1 MAIGV
6 NNQDELFKKLVK
18 VIGAQKG
25 VKPVATYT
33 QTRRQPANNNSN
45 NSSQGTTPT
54 TLPNWGTSFDDIIN
68 SGSSGS
74 SGSYQNTDLSTLDFQ
89 SAQRAVGDAAS
100 KAQQSGV
107 SPTDIDDLASGK
119 SLTSR
124 GLGALGAVLN
134 FAPVKTALFPFL
146 ALDPGRRGVISASR
160 EFVDKIDTDPTTKAN
175 WDDWLKQTKD
185 PLYGGGT
192 AFPTPGWLGRFKGLA
207 IDLVAD
213 PVNWATFG
221 SAIPVNA
228 SVRVASSATQAI
240 TKQAG
245 VAAVRAIEK
254 DVARTSLRGALG
266 AKPRVLTKVF
276 GNYKPVRIN
285 TLETRVN
292 LAGVVRGQME
302 SINLL
307 SDAELL
313 AINATKKT
321 GEQLIKRTKEQM
333 DLIEK
338 AIIKSGKARGAIPV
352 DIARDIGIPKSGVYY
367 AGSRIKVPFS
377 GGVAKVLED
386 TLSATRSAIQG
397 SNRVRLA
404 NITSKM
410 ITQPTDAP
418 VNVKELKK
426 SLLTG
431 RDAATK
437 ELLTPEQ
444 ISRARI
450 TLQDATESRVAR
462 NQALEVYN
470 NVVRKQIENNPAL
483 IEHKDYIYKIIDKSD
498 ALRAAAE
505 STATPGQKAAVA
517 AFEKILDDAFD
528 QIVIRMKSIDPDF
541 DANKVKNYFPHQM
554 TQNAL
559 DYVDNVNNNFV
570 AELRAFIKNDVSNP
584 TSAFNSRAL
593 VKGRPFFGHILTEE
607 DLGKGIDRLNEL
619 AILGG
624 FKGGNFFETDA
635 IKVLQR
641 YGQSYAGEFATAH
654 FLERQFQNGMLAHL
668 VSKGEYD
675 TETLEFLVQK
685 VKQETANVTSKAGD
699 VSKTA
704 KIAISYVEDALDNLL
719 EGKTGRGGLRK
730 QVLDT
735 KGKLKTQTAAVKTTE
750 KDLNKIINSIEN
762 MIDNLIDVGLVDAQ
776 QIWENQGLK
785 GLLVATQINEPLQR
799 LVTQIEFIKTE
810 ADRFRDM
817 ITMGTVNLDQLR
829 NRLLPLRKQLKK
841 LEKDSQKLKT
851 RLQTFDAVQNHLGEF
866 INGRFSANAAE
877 NLLDTKEKNIAAAL
891 SREGFGSD
899 AEYKAAQR
907 ILELLENQSLR
918 DKVGLTSGGRLTPS
932 FKSLWTK
939 TDNEEVIS
947 KAEKQQQ
954 KLANKFVSGELV
966 LPMYERMPTNNKPV
980 RFATIKDF
988 FDITKA
994 NAKIAAAKKR
1004 AAAARDSEAIQVV
1017 SREDVRIFQSILDPK
1032 GRVSQN
1038 QLASMTITEVRQIM
1052 NNSAATASSLADI
1065 HRAMIWLTLR
1075 DANINPSLIND
1086 VISANALGDAVTPGF
1101 SGLIDNSGSVMR
1113 VKKLQTLINDINN
1126 DQEIIE
1132 IAGSIS
1138 GAAKK
1143 MATDDRRYLSLPEV
1157 IQWNNQIADLDQQI
1171 IEQSKH
1177 IAKLEDSPGSAL
1189 VRDLEAY
1196 SRGQVDT
1203 PIINQAHIDSI
1214 LRQVDEI
1221 PVIGGGGAD
1230 AALNS
1235 EIFIRAGINR
1245 GGLTYAQVMDG
1256 VDEIIAQIP
1265 GQVINI
1271 RQMNRKLTQF
1281 AAAKTELQNLKNKRN
1296 KLVETM
1302 QTFKAGRD
1310 AKESIQLAKTA
1321 GAGSYLEK
1329 VMDYSNQ
1336 ALEYYLYAETKF
1348 QFNNMMDNLSPFGL
1362 TPDQGIWKRI
1372 SSDVAS
1378 SHLAR
1383 TKVLEHEFEAAS
1395 AILKNIASELQNI
1408 PASEQGT
1415 AFREILQGIFKTEQ
1429 YSIDTRLE
1437 VGELLDRVYPELR
1450 PSVSNRGLSDMSRR
1464 QANDEQLISIR
1475 DNLLDMLRNGFKME
1489 DDTLVSLKTGGQ
1501 ARTRQRAGYFAGAG
1515 DDAVPSVGVPA
1526 AGESM
1531 VTKYGTPAAGKQQL
1545 DINVL
1550 IQKIGGEGIRYGNTF
1565 RFAKGVDTVVE
1576 TNVATGTR
1584 ANANMNMMQSIKII
1598 RDWVS
1603 KNATLSESQG
1613 VRFNQLLDDAEA
1625 QAGARIQQLRNQAQ
1639 FEKQQRISAGLKG
1652 SVRAASKEK
1661 QAAKQLAQ
1669 ETNYNYGLSGKL
1681 NLALESSS
1689 RQPVR
1694 DFFSEM
1700 FGGKVKNYSSNLE
1713 KWTNTR
1719 LEKGVLVDIIEE
1731 ENSYYGTMQAK
1742 LAQRKTALRAL
1753 MDPDYPVD
1761 VLSGMDTVA
1770 PGLTGGD
1777 PLSVLGRQGYAD
1789 ALAERAI
1796 QIRQAIL
1803 ANKEFAATVLR
1814 LEKEAMSLFESGVE
1828 QRQWVLEILSAE
1840 SKKSTASDIF
1850 RYANPDIN
1858 INTTNAPLSKK
1869 VKALIAE
1876 AQVLELRV
1884 RELSNSGS
1892 YVIASHEETLKDF
1905 LIELSR
1911 LQMHNVVDL
1920 QGKNGIFFESSGT
1933 KQKYNRIWN
1942 AEGSRNTK
1950 SISNFIR
1957 QQPPNSPYYR
1967 GTEARFA
1974 VHKMTEVP
1982 YDKSLN
1988 TEGLKDFVRHEYYVN
2003 RDGVLT
2009 NIKSLDAAD
2018 KFDLSELVVMRYD
2031 APPNNRAL
2039 DADALINHYRTKSEV
2054 LSGSKFNPEKSYVI
2068 FHYESS
2074 IMGQA
2079 KTASENMVVVPA
2091 KPATLVPLTQIG
2103 SFENT
2108 PIVSHA
2114 FTETEWNA
2122 LFDSS
2127 NKVVKG
2133 KEAYLKQEIKR
2144 LDNLRASI
2152 AKQESTTTSRNEK
2165 LILRDKFA
2173 KADRAFQRAEKELA
2187 TYQGYQSGMRKLN
2200 DLLRE
2205 FENPL
2210 NAARLGVPEAHAGDA
2225 VYTARTWVNSQ
2236 LDGYGAM
2243 SDAQSQSLGLG
2254 TNPIGASQKVYNKRV
2269 EKLLSDW
2276 QNNPTKSIIDEMN
2289 YLQSQKNEIAFAQW
2303 SDNVSEQYS
2312 TYTQTLDELDM
2323 TRGFWV
2329 NDEVITASRDISK
2342 IIDSKVVSDTLGKKA
2357 SATSEKV
2364 AKNLAPLEESTAQA
2378 KNLLSEENKY
2388 LADQTSFD
2396 KPAPP
2401 AMPGSATVDPLE
2413 LIKQGNKDAEGL
2425 ARTAEQ
2431 TAAQL
2436 RAAPVEDAVSRSA
2449 NADALRGNIVD
2460 ELAVAKQKEN
2470 VIAAQIAE
2478 LDWYTLL
2485 QTQDIS
2491 MLKQIIDNMTPNE
2504 RRLLQAKAKA
2514 MDEVAKMD
2522 AKRLRIIMRPAELAG
2537 MKRGTPVERLVKL
2550 AEAKTMAEAS
2560 FDQSK
2565 HAKSLTEK
2573 SLKKTQKT
2581 IDTITEI
2588 LENAPK
2594 SKSLTVGKVDPV
2606 TGMLNVDTWLPEVK
2620 EWLEST
2626 IPVLEKL
2633 SKDKTI
2639 APKTA
2644 QFMNALIDAESALML
2659 ARITLGDASADLA
2672 YEKGFKAIFDATGVN
2687 RGAQIIVRSMQDG
2700 YEMLDKDRFP
2710 NVTVDSAYAEIMRN
2724 AQAFKDPNVLSGIQ
2738 RLLKQWNARW
2748 KPLAT
2753 GTPGF
2758 HVRNGLQNITAQIFG
2773 GAKIEY
2779 MIEGGD
2785 IVAKW
2790 MQASKNNVTWEDFV
2804 LKLPIEQQYYA
2815 RGANWAS
2822 AASGGGAFN
2831 DVVQGDN
2838 AVQRMWIINK
2848 SRQFGMKSDDFSR
2861 FQFSYDA
2868 MRQGFSPEQAGLR
2881 TKRFFFDYTDVS
2893 TLDEN
2898 MRQIVPFWMWTSRN
2912 TVTQLQ
2918 NMWMNPRAFAKYESF
2933 KRNFSGKDDE
2943 GVPRGWVELGA
2954 MKLPFGKDL
2963 YVLPDIGYNRIGQQ
2977 FEMLKNPSRFLA
2989 DLNPAVRVPAELAFN
3004 KQLYQGRPINDGMAQ
3019 QVSGFG
3025 PASLVQPIARVM
3037 GFGENNAQG
3046 DRFIDPRFTYAA
3058 ANLFPPFGT
3067 ANRVIPSDTGNS
3079 ASNAKNSLLGFLGS
3093 PVKELKPEAQR
3104 SEMLR
3109 RLYEINNR
3117 TKYTKSL
3124 TGE

>member
-6 NNQDELFKKLVK
+6 NSQDELFKKLVK
-18 VIGAQKG
+18 VTGAQKG
-25 VKPVATYT
+25 IKPVATYT
-33 QTRRQPANNNSN
+33 QTQRQPTSS
-45 NSSQGTTPT
+45 NSSRGTTPT
-54 TLPNWGTSFDDIIN
+54 TLPNWGTSFDDII
-68 SGSSGS
+68 SKGSSGS
-74 SGSYQNTDLSTLDFQ
+74 ASPSDLDFQ
-89 SAQRAVGDAAS
+89 SAQLAVGGAAQR
-100 KAQQSGV
+100 AQQSGV
-107 SPTDIDDLASGK
+107 NLEDVNDLASGK
-119 SLTSR
+119 SLASK

-134 FAPVKTALFPFL
+134 FAPVKAALFPFL

-160 EFVDKIDTDPTTKAN
+160 EFVDKIDTDPTTKAS

-192 AFPTPGWLGRFKGLA
+192 AFPTPGWGGRFKGLA

-221 SAIPVNA
+221 SAVPA
-228 SVRVASSATQAI
+228 TATLRVASSATQAI
-240 TKQAG
+240 TKQSGA
-245 VAAVRAIEK
+245 AAVRAIEK

-266 AKPRVLTKVF
+266 AKPRVLTRVF
-276 GNYKPVRIN
+276 GKYKPVRIN

-292 LAGVVRGQME
+292 LAGIVRGQME
-302 SINLL
+302 GINLL
-307 SDAELL
+307 SNAELL
-313 AINATKKT
+313 AINATKKA
-321 GEQLIKRTKEQM
+321 GEQLIKRTKAEM

-338 AIIKSGKARGAIPV
+338 AIIKSGKARDVIPV
-352 DIARDIGIPKSGVYY
+352 DIARDIGIPKSGIYY

-377 GGVAKVLED
+377 GGVAKVLEN

-410 ITQPTDAP
+410 ITQPVDAP

-431 RDAATK
+431 RNATTK

-470 NVVRKQIENNPAL
+470 NVVRSQIENNPAL
-483 IEHKDYIYKIIDKSD
+483 VEHKDFIYKIIDKSD

-517 AFEKILDDAFD
+517 AFEKVLDDAWD
-528 QIVIRMKSIDPDF
+528 QIVARMKSIDPDF
-541 DANKVKNYFPHQM
+541 KANKVKNYFPHQM

-584 TSAFNSRAL
+584 TSAFNTRAL
-593 VKGRPFFGHILTEE
+593 VEGKPFFGHILTKD
-607 DLGKGIDRLNEL
+607 DLAQGIDRLNEL
-619 AILGG
+619 ARLPSNG

-641 YGQSYAGEFATAH
+641 YGQSYAGEFSTAH

-730 QVLDT
+730 QVLDA
-735 KGKLKTQTAAVKTTE
+735 KGKLKTQTATAKGAE
-750 KDLNKIINSIEN
+750 KDLNKIVNSIEN

-799 LVTQIEFIKTE
+799 LVTQIEFIRTE
-810 ADRFRDM
+810 AERFRGM
-817 ITMGTVNLDQLR
+817 ITAGTVNSDQLK

-841 LEKDSQKLKT
+841 LEKDSQQLKT

-918 DKVGLTSGGRLTPS
+918 DKVGLTKGGRLTPG
-932 FKSLWTK
+932 FKSLWAK
-939 TDNEEVIS
+939 TDNEVVIS

-966 LPMYERMPTNNKPV
+966 LPMYERMPTGNKPV
-980 RFATIKDF
+980 RFATTKDF
-988 FDITKA
+988 FDISKA
-994 NAKIAAAKKR
+994 NARIARAKKA
-1004 AAAARDSEAIQVV
+1004 AAAARDSEAIQAV
-1017 SREDVRIFQSILDPK
+1017 SGEDVRLFQSLLDPM

-1038 QLASMTITEVRQIM
+1038 QLASMTITEVRQIL
-1052 NNSAATASSLADI
+1052 NNSAATSSSLADI
-1065 HRAMIWLTLR
+1065 QRAMIWLTLR

-1086 VISANALGDAVTPGF
+1086 VISANALGDAITPGL
-1101 SGLIDNSGSVMR
+1101 SGLIDNSGSVVR
-1113 VKKLQTLINDINN
+1113 VKKLQTLINDINR

-1138 GAAKK
+1138 GVSKK
-1143 MATDDRRYLSLPEV
+1143 ASEDGRRYLSLPEV
-1157 IQWNNQIADLDQQI
+1157 IQWNNQLADLDQQI
-1171 IEQSKH
+1171 VEQSKH
-1177 IAKLEDSPGSAL
+1177 IAKLEDTPGSAL
-1189 VRDLEAY
+1189 ARDLEVY
-1196 SRGQVDT
+1196 SRGQADA
-1203 PIINQAHIDSI
+1203 PIINQAHIDRILMGVDSI
-1214 LRQVDEI
+1214 TTGVEFAFDVRKVLIDQ
-1221 PVIGGGGAD
+1221 
-1230 AALNS
+1230 
-1235 EIFIRAGINR
+1235 GINR
-1245 GGLTYAQVMDG
+1245 GQVTYAQATAL
-1256 VDEIIAQIP
+1256 VDSIISDLP
-1265 GQVINI
+1265 GQVINKK
-1271 RQMNRKLTQF
+1271 QMAKKLVEF
-1281 AAAKTELQNLKNKRN
+1281 ADAKTELQNLKNERN
-1296 KLVETM
+1296 KLAKTM
-1302 QTFKAGRD
+1302 ETFKAGRD
-1310 AKESIQLAKTA
+1310 AAESVEIAKTA

-1395 AILKNIASELQNI
+1395 AILKNIASELQNV

-1415 AFREILQGIFKTEQ
+1415 AMREILQGIFKTEQ
-1429 YSIDTRLE
+1429 YSIDTQLE

-1450 PSVSNRGLSDMSRR
+1450 PSVSNRNVSDLSRR

-1489 DDTLVSLKTGGQ
+1489 DDTLVSLRTGGQ
-1501 ARTRQRAGYFAGAG
+1501 ARVRQRAGYFAAGG

-1526 AGESM
+1526 SGESM
-1531 VTKYGTPAAGKQQL
+1531 ATKYGTPAAGKQQL
-1545 DINVL
+1545 DINAL
-1550 IQKIGGEGIRYGNTF
+1550 IQKIGGEGIRYTRVEG
-1565 RFAKGVDTVVE
+1565 GV
-1576 TNVATGTR
+1576 AASTR
-1584 ANANMNMMQSIKII
+1584 ANANMNMMQSIKIM

-1603 KNATLSESQG
+1603 KNATLTEPQA
-1613 VRFNQLLDDAEA
+1613 VRFSQLLDNAEA
-1625 QAGARIQQLRNQAQ
+1625 QAGARIQQLRDQAA
-1639 FEKQQRISAGLKG
+1639 FEKQQRIAAGLKG
-1652 SVRAASKEK
+1652 SVRAASKQK
-1661 QAAKQLAQ
+1661 QGAKQIAK
-1669 ETNYNYGLSGKL
+1669 ETNYNYGLSGRL
-1681 NLALESSS
+1681 NLALDSSN
-1689 RQPVR
+1689 RQPVQA
-1694 DFFSEM
+1694 FFSEL
-1700 FGGKVKNYSSNLE
+1700 FGGKVRNYSTSLEKWSITNLE
-1713 KWTNTR
+1713 KGI
-1719 LEKGVLVDIIEE
+1719 LFKEIAE
-1731 ENSYYGTMQAK
+1731 ENSYYGTMREK

-1753 MDPDYPVD
+1753 TDPDYPVD

-1803 ANKEFAATVLR
+1803 ANKEFATTVLR
-1814 LEKEAMSLFESGVE
+1814 LEKEAMSLFDSGVE
-1828 QRQWVLEILSAE
+1828 QRQWVLETLSAE
-1840 SKKSTASDIF
+1840 SGKSTASDIF

-1858 INTTNAPLSKK
+1858 INRTNAPLSKK

-1892 YVIASHEETLKDF
+1892 YVIATHEETLKDF

-1933 KQKYNRIWN
+1933 KQQYNRIWN
-1942 AEGSRNTK
+1942 ATGNGDTK
-1950 SISNFIR
+1950 SILNFIR
-1957 QQPPNSPYYR
+1957 QQTPDSPYSR
-1967 GTEARFA
+1967 GTEARFV
-1974 VHKMTEVP
+1974 VHEMTEIP

-1988 TEGLKDFVRHEYYVN
+1988 GEGLMDFIRHEYYVN

-2009 NIKSLDAAD
+2009 NIKNLDAAD
-2018 KFDLSELVVMRYD
+2018 KFDPSELVVMKYD

-2039 DADALINHYRTKSEV
+2039 DADALANHYRAKSEV
-2054 LSGSKFNPEKSYVI
+2054 TSGSKFSPEKSYVM
-2068 FHYESS
+2068 FHPESS

-2114 FTETEWNA
+2114 FTEAEWNA

-2133 KEAYLKQEIKR
+2133 KEAYLKQEMKR
-2144 LDNLRASI
+2144 LDDLRASI
-2152 AKQESTTTSRNEK
+2152 AKKESATTSRNEK
-2165 LILRDKFA
+2165 LILRDKFG
-2173 KADRAFQRAEKELA
+2173 KADKAFQRAEKELA

-2205 FENPL
+2205 FENPS
-2210 NAARLGVPEAHAGDA
+2210 NAAKLGVSEAHAGDA
-2225 VYTARTWVNSQ
+2225 VYTARAWVNRQ
-2236 LDGYGAM
+2236 LEGYGAM
-2243 SDAQSQSLGLG
+2243 SDEQSAKIGLK
-2254 TNPIGASQKVYNKRV
+2254 TNPIGASEKVYNKRI

-2289 YLQSQKNEIAFAQW
+2289 YLQSQKNEIAFSQW

-2312 TYTQTLDELDM
+2312 TYTQTLDALDT

-2329 NDEVITASRDISK
+2329 NDEVITASRDIAK
-2342 IIDSKVVSDTLGKKA
+2342 IIDTSVVSDTLGKKA

-2388 LADQTSFD
+2388 LTDMASPDV
-2396 KPAPP
+2396 
-2401 AMPGSATVDPLE
+2401 MPGSATVDPLE

-2449 NADALRGNIVD
+2449 NAGALRGNIVD
-2460 ELAVAKQKEN
+2460 ELTVAKQKES
-2470 VIAAQIAE
+2470 VIAAQVAE
-2478 LDWYTLL
+2478 LDFERLL
-2485 QTQDIS
+2485 QEQDINL
-2491 MLKQIIDNMTPNE
+2491 LKQVIDNMAPNE

-2522 AKRLRIIMRPAELAG
+2522 AKRLKIIMRPAELAG

-2560 FDQSK
+2560 FDQAK
-2565 HAKSLTEK
+2565 HAKGLTEK
-2573 SLKKTQKT
+2573 SLKKTQKN

-2588 LENAPK
+2588 LDNAPK
-2594 SKSLTVGKVDPV
+2594 SKSLTVGKIDPL
-2606 TGMLNVDTWLPEVK
+2606 TGELPVDTWLPEVK

-2710 NVTVDSAYAEIMRN
+2710 NVTVDSAYAEIMHN

-2773 GAKIEY
+2773 GAKTKY
-2779 MIEGGD
+2779 MLEGGE

-2790 MQASKNNVTWEDFV
+2790 ILASRNNVPWEDFV

-2831 DVVQGDN
+2831 DIVQGDN
-2838 AVQRMWIINK
+2838 AVQRFWLINK
-2848 SRQFGMKSDDFSR
+2848 SREFGMKSDDFSR

-2963 YVLPDIGYNRIGQQ
+2963 YVMPDIGYNRIGQQ
-2977 FEMLKNPSRFLA
+2977 YEMLKNPSRFLA
-2989 DLNPAVRVPAELAFN
+2989 DLNPAARVPVELAFN
-3004 KQLYQGRPINDGMAQ
+3004 KQLYQGRPISDGTAQ

-3025 PASLVQPIARVM
+3025 PASLLQPIARAV

-3046 DRFIDPRFTYAA
+3046 DRFIDPKFSYAA
-3058 ANLFPPFGT
+3058 TGLFPPIGT
-3067 ANRVIPSDTGNS
+3067 ANRLIPSDSGGGTSGS
-3079 ASNAKNSLLGFLGS
+3079 KNAFAGFFGS
-3093 PVKELKPEAQR
+3093 PVKALKPEAQR

>member
-18 VIGAQKG
+18 VTGAQKG
-25 VKPVATYT
+25 IKPVATYT
-33 QTRRQPANNNSN
+33 QTQRQPTSS

-54 TLPNWGTSFDDIIN
+54 TLPNWGTSFDNII
-68 SGSSGS
+68 SKGSSGS
-74 SGSYQNTDLSTLDFQ
+74 ASPSNLDFQ
-89 SAQRAVGDAAS
+89 SSQLDVNNAAFR
-100 KAQQSGV
+100 AQQSGV
-107 SPTDIDDLASGK
+107 NPEDVNDLASGK
-119 SLTSR
+119 SLASK
-124 GLGALGAVLN
+124 GLGVLGAVLN
-134 FAPVKTALFPFL
+134 TRAAKTVFAPFI

-160 EFVDKIDTDPTTKAN
+160 EFVDKVDTDPTTKAN

-192 AFPTPGWLGRFKGLA
+192 AFPTPGWGGRLKGLA

-213 PVNWATFG
+213 PVNWATLG
-221 SAIPVNA
+221 GTIPENAAI
-228 SVRVASSATQAI
+228 RVFSSATKALQ
-240 TKQAG
+240 KEAG
-245 VAAVRAIEK
+245 VAAVRAIEG
-254 DVARTSLRGALG
+254 DVVRTALRGALG
-266 AKPRVLTKVF
+266 GKPRVLTKVF
-276 GNYKPVRIN
+276 GNYRPVKIA

-292 LAGVVRGQME
+292 LAGVIRGQME
-302 SINLL
+302 GVNLM
-307 SDAELL
+307 SDAELA
-313 AINATKKT
+313 AINATKKV
-321 GEQLIKRTKEQM
+321 GEQLVKRTKTEM

-404 NITSKM
+404 NITSSM
-410 ITQPTDAP
+410 ITQPVDAP

-431 RDAATK
+431 RNATTK

-450 TLQDATESRVAR
+450 TLQDVTESRVVR

-470 NVVRKQIENNPAL
+470 NVVRSQIENNPSL
-483 IEHKDYIYKIIDKSD
+483 VEHKDFIYKIIDKSD
-498 ALRAAAE
+498 TLRAAAE

-517 AFEKILDDAFD
+517 AFEKVLDDAFD
-528 QIVIRMKSIDPDF
+528 QIVARMKSIDPDF
-541 DANKVKNYFPHQM
+541 NANKVKNYFPHQM

-584 TSAFNSRAL
+584 TSAFNSRSL
-593 VKGRPFFGHILTEE
+593 VKGRPFFGHILTED
-607 DLGKGIDRLNEL
+607 DLAKGIDRLNEL
-619 AILGG
+619 ATLGG

-641 YGQSYAGEFATAH
+641 YGQSYAGEFSTAH

-730 QVLDT
+730 QVLDA
-735 KGKLKTQTAAVKTTE
+735 KGKLKTQTATAKGAE
-750 KDLNKIINSIEN
+750 KDLNKIVNSIEN
-762 MIDNLIDVGLVDAQ
+762 MIDNLLDVGMVDAQ
-776 QIWENQGLK
+776 QIWESQGLR

-799 LVTQIEFIKTE
+799 LVTQIESIRTE
-810 ADRFRDM
+810 ADRFRGM
-817 ITMGTVNLDQLR
+817 ITAGTVNSDQLK

-841 LEKDSQKLKT
+841 LEKDSQQLKT

-907 ILELLENQSLR
+907 ILELLQDQSLR
-918 DKVGLTSGGRLTPS
+918 DKVGLTSGGRLTPG
-932 FKSLWTK
+932 FKSLWAK
-939 TDNEEVIS
+939 TDNEVVIS

-966 LPMYERMPTNNKPV
+966 LPMYERMPTGNKPV
-980 RFATIKDF
+980 KFATTKDF
-988 FDITKA
+988 IDISKA
-994 NAKIAAAKKR
+994 DAKIASAKKR
-1004 AAAARDSEAIQVV
+1004 AAAARDSEAIQAI
-1017 SREDVRIFQSILDPK
+1017 SREDVRLFQSLLDPK
-1032 GRVSQN
+1032 GRISQN
-1038 QLASMTITEVRQIM
+1038 QLASMTITEVRQIL
-1052 NNSAATASSLADI
+1052 NNSAATSSSLADI
-1065 HRAMIWLTLR
+1065 QRAMVWLTLR

-1086 VISANALGDAVTPGF
+1086 VISANALTSAATPGL
-1101 SGLIDNSGSVMR
+1101 SGLIDNSGSVVR

-1138 GAAKK
+1138 GAVKK
-1143 MATDDRRYLSLPEV
+1143 TATDDRRYLSLPEV

-1171 IEQSKH
+1171 VEQSKH

-1221 PVIGGGGAD
+1221 GVFGAGRTSTGVFD
-1230 AALNS
+1230 STILNS
-1235 EIFIRAGINR
+1235 EVFIGAGINR

-1265 GQVINI
+1265 SQVINKK
-1271 RQMNRKLTQF
+1271 QMGKKLTQF
-1281 AAAKTELQNLKNKRN
+1281 ATAKTELQNLKNQRN
-1296 KLVETM
+1296 KLAKTM
-1302 QTFKAGRD
+1302 QTFRAGRD
-1310 AKESIQLAKTA
+1310 AKESVQLAKTA

-1429 YSIDTRLE
+1429 YSIDTQLE
-1437 VGELLDRVYPELR
+1437 VGELLDKVYPELR
-1450 PSVSNRGLSDMSRR
+1450 PSVSNRSLSDLSRR

-1489 DDTLVSLKTGGQ
+1489 DETLVSLRTGGQ
-1501 ARTRQRAGYFAGAG
+1501 ARIKQRAGYFAAGG
-1515 DDAVPSVGVPA
+1515 DDAVPSV
-1526 AGESM
+1526 AGFTGTE
-1531 VTKYGTPAAGKQQL
+1531 YGAPAAGKQQL
-1545 DINVL
+1545 GIDAL

-1565 RFAKGVDTVVE
+1565 RFVKGIDTVVE
-1576 TNVATGTR
+1576 TNVAAGTR
-1584 ANANMNMMQSIKII
+1584 ANANMNMMQSIKIM

-1603 KNATLSESQG
+1603 KNATLSEPQAI
-1613 VRFNQLLDDAEA
+1613 RFGQLLDDAEA
-1625 QAGARIQQLRNQAQ
+1625 QAGARIQQLRNQAA

-1661 QAAKQLAQ
+1661 RGAKQIAK
-1669 ETNYNYGLSGKL
+1669 ESSYNYGLSGKL
-1681 NLALESSS
+1681 NLALDSSS

-1803 ANKEFAATVLR
+1803 ANKEFATTVLR
-1814 LEKEAMSLFESGVE
+1814 LEKEAMSLFDSGVE
-1828 QRQWVLEILSAE
+1828 QRQWVLETLSAE
-1840 SKKSTASDIF
+1840 SGKSTASDIF

-1858 INTTNAPLSKK
+1858 INTTNVVLPKK

-1892 YVIASHEETLKDF
+1892 YVIATHEETLKDF

-1920 QGKNGIFFESSGT
+1920 QGKSGIFFESSGT
-1933 KQKYNRIWN
+1933 KQQYNRIWN
-1942 AEGSRNTK
+1942 AGSSRDTK
-1950 SISNFIR
+1950 SILDFVR
-1957 QQPPNSPYYR
+1957 QQPSNSPYAR

-1974 VHKMTEVP
+1974 VHQMMEVP

-1988 TEGLKDFVRHEYYVN
+1988 AEGLKDFIKHEYYVN

-2018 KFDLSELVVMRYD
+2018 KFDPSELVVMKYD
-2031 APPNNRAL
+2031 APANNKAL
-2039 DADALINHYRTKSEV
+2039 DVDALANHYRTNSEV
-2054 LSGSKFNPEKSYVI
+2054 STGSKFNPEKSYVV
-2068 FHYESS
+2068 FHPESS

-2079 KTASENMVVVPA
+2079 KTASENMVVVPQ
-2091 KPATLVPLTQIG
+2091 KPGTLVPLTQIG

-2114 FTETEWNA
+2114 FTEAEWNA

-2144 LDNLRASI
+2144 LDDLRASI
-2152 AKQESTTTSRNEK
+2152 AKKESATTSKNEK
-2165 LILRDKFA
+2165 LILRDKFG
-2173 KADRAFQRAEKELA
+2173 KADKAFQRAEKELA

-2205 FENPL
+2205 FENPS
-2210 NAARLGVPEAHAGDA
+2210 NASKLGVPEAHAGDA
-2225 VYTARTWVNSQ
+2225 VYTARAWVNSQ

-2243 SDAQSQSLGLG
+2243 SDAQSKSLGLG
-2254 TNPIGASQKVYNKRV
+2254 TNPISASEKVYNKRV

-2276 QNNPTKSIIDEMN
+2276 QNNPTKSIIDEMS

-2312 TYTQTLDELDM
+2312 AYTQTLDELDVS
-2323 TRGFWV
+2323 RGFWA
-2329 NDEVITASRDISK
+2329 NDEVITASRDIAK
-2342 IIDSKVVSDTLGKKA
+2342 IIDTSVVGDTLGKKA

-2388 LADQTSFD
+2388 LTDMASPDV
-2396 KPAPP
+2396 
-2401 AMPGSATVDPLE
+2401 MPGSATVDPLE
-2413 LIKQGNKDAEGL
+2413 LIKQGNKNAESL

-2436 RAAPVEDAVSRSA
+2436 RATPVEDAVSKSA

-2460 ELAVAKQKEN
+2460 ELTVVKQKES
-2470 VIAAQIAE
+2470 VIAAQVAE
-2478 LDWYTLL
+2478 LDFERLL
-2485 QTQDIS
+2485 QEQDIS
-2491 MLKQIIDNMTPNE
+2491 VLKQVIDNMAPNE
-2504 RRLLQAKAKA
+2504 KRLLQAKAKA

-2522 AKRLRIIMRPAELAG
+2522 AKRLKIIMRPTELAG

-2565 HAKSLTEK
+2565 HAKGLTEK

-2588 LENAPK
+2588 LDNAPK
-2594 SKSLTVGKVDPV
+2594 SKSLTVGKIDPV
-2606 TGMLNVDTWLPEVK
+2606 TGMLPADSWLPEVK

-2672 YEKGFKAIFDATGVN
+2672 YEKGFKAVFDATGVN

-2710 NVTVDSAYAEIMRN
+2710 NVTVDSAYAEIMHN
-2724 AQAFKDPNVLSGIQ
+2724 AQAFKDPNVAAGIQ

-2773 GAKIEY
+2773 GAKTEY
-2779 MIEGGD
+2779 MLEGGD
-2785 IVAKW
+2785 IVWKW
-2790 MQASKNNVTWEDFV
+2790 MKASKNNVLWEDFV
-2804 LKLPIEQQYYA
+2804 TKLPIEQQYYA
-2815 RGANWAS
+2815 RGAKWAS

-2831 DVVQGDN
+2831 DIVQGDN
-2838 AVQRMWIINK
+2838 AVQRMWVILRLMK
-2848 SRQFGMKSDDFSR
+2848 TCVRLFRFGC
-2861 FQFSYDA
+2861 
-2868 MRQGFSPEQAGLR
+2868 GLHEIR
-2881 TKRFFFDYTDVS
+2881 
-2893 TLDEN
+2893 L
-2898 MRQIVPFWMWTSRN
+2898 
-2912 TVTQLQ
+2912 
-2918 NMWMNPRAFAKYESF
+2918 
-2933 KRNFSGKDDE
+2933 
-2943 GVPRGWVELGA
+2943 
-2954 MKLPFGKDL
+2954 
-2963 YVLPDIGYNRIGQQ
+2963 
-2977 FEMLKNPSRFLA
+2977 
-2989 DLNPAVRVPAELAFN
+2989 
-3004 KQLYQGRPINDGMAQ
+3004 
-3019 QVSGFG
+3019 
-3025 PASLVQPIARVM
+3025 
-3037 GFGENNAQG
+3037 
-3046 DRFIDPRFTYAA
+3046 
-3058 ANLFPPFGT
+3058 
-3067 ANRVIPSDTGNS
+3067 
-3079 ASNAKNSLLGFLGS
+3079 
-3093 PVKELKPEAQR
+3093 R
-3104 SEMLR
+3104 SCK
-3109 RLYEINNR
+3109 
-3117 TKYTKSL
+3117 TC
-3124 TGE
+3124 G

>member
-6 NNQDELFKKLVK
+6 TNQDELFKKLVK
-18 VIGAQKG
+18 VTGAQKG
-25 VKPVATYT
+25 IKPIATYT
-33 QTRRQPANNNSN
+33 QTQRQPTSN

-68 SGSSGS
+68 KGSSS
-74 SGSYQNTDLSTLDFQ
+74 SASPSNLDFQ
-89 SAQRAVGDAAS
+89 SSQLDVNSAAFR
-100 KAQQSGV
+100 AQQSGV
-107 SPTDIDDLASGK
+107 NPEDVNDLASGK
-119 SLTSR
+119 SLASK

-134 FAPVKTALFPFL
+134 FRPVKTLLFPFV

-160 EFVDKIDTDPTTKAN
+160 EFVDKVDTDPTTKAN
-175 WDDWLKQTKD
+175 WDEWLKQTRD

-192 AFPTPGWLGRFKGLA
+192 AFPTPGWGGRIKGLA
-207 IDLVAD
+207 IDLAAD
-213 PVNWATFG
+213 PVNWATLG
-221 SAIPVNA
+221 SAISENA
-228 SVRVASSATQAI
+228 SIRVFSSATTALQ
-240 TKQAG
+240 KEAG
-245 VAAVRAIEK
+245 VAAMSAIEG

-266 AKPRVLTKVF
+266 AKPRVLTRIL
-276 GNYKPVRIN
+276 GNYKPVRIH

-292 LAGVVRGQME
+292 LAGIIRGQME
-302 SINLL
+302 GINLL

-313 AINATKKT
+313 AINASKKT
-321 GEQLIKRTKEQM
+321 GEQFIRRTPAQM

-367 AGSRIKVPFS
+367 AGNRIKVPFS

-410 ITQPTDAP
+410 ITQPIDAP
-418 VNVKELKK
+418 VNVKELKR

-431 RDAATK
+431 RNATTK

-444 ISRARI
+444 ISRARV
-450 TLQDATESRVAR
+450 TLQDVTESRVVR

-470 NVVRKQIENNPAL
+470 TVVRRQIENNPAL
-483 IEHKDYIYKIIDKSD
+483 VEHKDFIYKIIDKSD
-498 ALRAAAE
+498 TLRAAAE

-528 QIVIRMKSIDPDF
+528 QIVARMKSIDPDF
-541 DANKVKNYFPHQM
+541 NANKVKNYFPHQM

-593 VKGRPFFGHILTEE
+593 VNGRPFFGHILTEE
-607 DLGKGIDRLNEL
+607 DIGKGIDRLNEL
-619 AILGG
+619 ATLGG

-641 YGQSYAGEFATAH
+641 YGQSYAGEFSTAH

-685 VKQETANVTSKAGD
+685 VRQETANVTSKAGD

-730 QVLDT
+730 QVLDA
-735 KGKLKTQTAAVKTTE
+735 KGKLKTQTAVAKTTE
-750 KDLNKIINSIEN
+750 KDLNKIVNSIEN

-799 LVTQIEFIKTE
+799 LVTQIESIRTE
-810 ADRFRDM
+810 AERFRSM
-817 ITMGTVNLDQLR
+817 IAAGTVNSDQLK

-841 LEKDSQKLKT
+841 LEKESQQLKT

-907 ILELLENQSLR
+907 ILELLQNQSLR

-939 TDNEEVIS
+939 TDNEIIIS

-954 KLANKFVSGELV
+954 KFANKFVSGELI
-966 LPMYERMPTNNKPV
+966 LPMYERMPTGNKPTK
-980 RFATIKDF
+980 FATVKDF
-988 FDITKA
+988 FDMSEA
-994 NAKIAAAKKR
+994 AKKISSAKKR
-1004 AAAARDSEAIQVV
+1004 AAAARDSQAIQTV
-1017 SREDVRIFQSILDPK
+1017 SREDVRLFQSLLDPM

-1038 QLASMTITEVRQIM
+1038 QLAAMTITEVRQIL
-1052 NNSAATASSLADI
+1052 NNSAATSSSLADI
-1065 HRAMIWLTLR
+1065 QRAMIWLTLR

-1086 VISANALGDAVTPGF
+1086 VISANALGDAITPGL
-1101 SGLIDNSGSVMR
+1101 SGLIDNSGSVVR
-1113 VKKLQTLINDINN
+1113 VKKLQTLINDINR

-1138 GAAKK
+1138 GVGKK
-1143 MATDDRRYLSLPEV
+1143 ASEDSRIYLSLPEV

-1171 IEQSKH
+1171 VEQSKH
-1177 IAKLEDSPGSAL
+1177 IVMLEDSPGSAL
-1189 VRDLEAY
+1189 ARDLEVY
-1196 SRGQVDT
+1196 SRGQADA
-1203 PIINQAHIDSI
+1203 PIINQAHIDRI
-1214 LRQVDEI
+1214 LAGVDGITAGVDFAFDVKQVLIDQ
-1221 PVIGGGGAD
+1221 
-1230 AALNS
+1230 
-1235 EIFIRAGINR
+1235 GINR
-1245 GGLTYAQVMDG
+1245 GQVTYAQATAL
-1256 VDEIIAQIP
+1256 VDSVISDLP
-1265 GQVINI
+1265 GQVINKK
-1271 RQMNRKLTQF
+1271 QMAKKLVQF
-1281 AAAKTELQNLKNKRN
+1281 ADAKTELQNLKNQRN
-1296 KLVETM
+1296 KLAKTM

-1310 AKESIQLAKTA
+1310 AAASVEIAKTA

-1429 YSIDTRLE
+1429 YSIDTQLE

-1450 PSVSNRGLSDMSRR
+1450 PSVSNRNVSDLSRR
-1464 QANDEQLISIR
+1464 QANDEQLILIR

-1489 DDTLVSLKTGGQ
+1489 DNTLVDLRTGGQ
-1501 ARTRQRAGYFAGAG
+1501 ARVRQRAGYFAGSG
-1515 DDAVPSVGVPA
+1515 NDAVPSV
-1526 AGESM
+1526 AGFTGTE
-1531 VTKYGTPAAGKQQL
+1531 YGAPAAGKQQL
-1545 DINVL
+1545 DINAL
-1550 IQKIGGEGIRYGNTF
+1550 IQKIGGEGIRYTRVDG
-1565 RFAKGVDTVVE
+1565 GV
-1576 TNVATGTR
+1576 AASTR
-1584 ANANMNMMQSIKII
+1584 ANANMNMMQSIKIM

-1603 KNATLSESQG
+1603 KNATLSEPQA
-1613 VRFNQLLDDAEA
+1613 VRFSQLLDDAEA
-1625 QAGARIQQLRNQAQ
+1625 QAGARIQQLRNQAA
-1639 FEKQQRISAGLKG
+1639 FEKQQRIAGGLKG
-1652 SVRAASKEK
+1652 SVRAASKQK
-1661 QAAKQLAQ
+1661 QGAKQIAK
-1669 ETNYNYGLSGKL
+1669 ETSYNYGLSGKL
-1681 NLALESSS
+1681 NLALDASS

-1700 FGGKVKNYSSNLE
+1700 FGGKVKNYSTSLE
-1713 KWTNTR
+1713 KWNITNI
-1719 LEKGVLVDIIEE
+1719 EKGILFKEIAE
-1731 ENSYYGTMQAK
+1731 ENSYYGTMRAK

-1753 MDPDYPVD
+1753 TDPDYPVD

-1803 ANKEFAATVLR
+1803 ANKEFATTVLR
-1814 LEKEAMSLFESGVE
+1814 LEKEAMSLFDSGVE
-1828 QRQWVLEILSAE
+1828 QRQWVLETLSVE
-1840 SKKSTASDIF
+1840 SGKSTTSDIF

-1858 INTTNAPLSKK
+1858 VNRTNAPLSKK

-1884 RELSNSGS
+1884 RELSNSDS
-1892 YVIASHEETLKDF
+1892 YVIAAHQETLKDF
-1905 LIELSR
+1905 LMELSR

-1933 KQKYNRIWN
+1933 KQQYNRIWN
-1942 AEGSRNTK
+1942 ATSSSDTK
-1950 SISNFIR
+1950 SILNFVRR
-1957 QQPPNSPYYR
+1957 QTPDSPYSR
-1967 GTEARFA
+1967 GTEARFV
-1974 VHKMTEVP
+1974 VHEMTEIP

-1988 TEGLKDFVRHEYYVN
+1988 SEGLMDFIRHEYYVN

-2018 KFDLSELVVMRYD
+2018 KFDPSELVVMKYD
-2031 APPNNRAL
+2031 APANNRAL
-2039 DADALINHYRTKSEV
+2039 DADALANHYRTNSEV
-2054 LSGSKFNPEKSYVI
+2054 TNGSKFNPEKSYVV
-2068 FHYESS
+2068 FHPESS

-2079 KTASENMVVVPA
+2079 KSASENMVVVPA

-2108 PIVSHA
+2108 PIVSYA

-2144 LDNLRASI
+2144 LDDLRASI
-2152 AKQESTTTSRNEK
+2152 AKKESATTSRNEK

-2205 FENPL
+2205 FENPS
-2210 NAARLGVPEAHAGDA
+2210 NANRLGVPEAHAGDA
-2225 VYTARTWVNSQ
+2225 VYTARAWVNRQ
-2236 LDGYGAM
+2236 LEGYGAM
-2243 SDAQSQSLGLG
+2243 PDEQSAKIGLK
-2254 TNPIGASQKVYNKRV
+2254 TNPIGASEKVYNKRV

-2276 QNNPTKSIIDEMN
+2276 QNNPTKSIINEMN

-2303 SDNVSEQYS
+2303 SDNVAEQYS
-2312 TYTQTLDELDM
+2312 TYTQTLDELDV
-2323 TRGFWV
+2323 TRGFWA
-2329 NDEVITASRDISK
+2329 NDEVITASRDIAK
-2342 IIDSKVVSDTLGKKA
+2342 IIDTSVVGDTLGKKA
-2357 SATSEKV
+2357 AATSEKI

-2388 LADQTSFD
+2388 LTDMASPDV
-2396 KPAPP
+2396 
-2401 AMPGSATVDPLE
+2401 MPGSATVDPLE

-2449 NADALRGNIVD
+2449 NAGALRGNIVD
-2460 ELAVAKQKEN
+2460 ELTVAKQKES
-2470 VIAAQIAE
+2470 VIAAQVAE
-2478 LDWYTLL
+2478 LDFERLL
-2485 QTQDIS
+2485 QEQDINL
-2491 MLKQIIDNMTPNE
+2491 LKQVIDNMAPNE

-2522 AKRLRIIMRPAELAG
+2522 AKRLKIIMRPAELAG

-2550 AEAKTMAEAS
+2550 AEAKTIAEAS
-2560 FDQSK
+2560 FDQAK
-2565 HAKSLTEK
+2565 HAKGLTEK

-2588 LENAPK
+2588 LDNAPK
-2594 SKSLTVGKVDPV
+2594 SKSLTVGKIDPL
-2606 TGMLNVDTWLPEVK
+2606 TGELAVDTWLPEVK

-2644 QFMNALIDAESALML
+2644 QFMNALIDSEAALML
-2659 ARITLGDASADLA
+2659 SRISLGDAAADLA
-2672 YEKGFKAIFDATGVN
+2672 YEKGFKAVFDATGVN
-2687 RGAQIIVRSMQDG
+2687 RGAQIIVRSIQDG

-2710 NVTVDSAYAEIMRN
+2710 NVTVDSAYAEIVRN

-2773 GAKIEY
+2773 GAKTEY
-2779 MIEGGD
+2779 MIEGGE
-2785 IVAKW
+2785 IVTKW
-2790 MQASKNNVTWEDFV
+2790 MRASKNNVLWEDFV
-2804 LKLPIEQQYYA
+2804 TKLPIEQQYYA
-2815 RGANWAS
+2815 RGAKWAS

-2831 DVVQGDN
+2831 DIVEGDN
-2838 AVQRMWIINK
+2838 AVQRMWLINK
-2848 SRQFGMKSDDFSR
+2848 SRQLGMKSDDFSR

-2954 MKLPFGKDL
+2954 TKLPFGKDL
-2963 YVLPDIGYNRIGQQ
+2963 YILPDIGYNRIGQQ

-3004 KQLYQGRPINDGMAQ
+3004 KQLYQGRPISDGTAQ

-3025 PASLVQPIARVM
+3025 PASLVQPIARAM

-3046 DRFIDPRFTYAA
+3046 DRFIDPRFTYTAA
-3058 ANLFPPFGT
+3058 GLFPPFGT
-3067 ANRVIPSDTGNS
+3067 ANRVIPSDTGGS
-3079 ASNAKNSLLGFLGS
+3079 TSNAKNAFAGFMGS
-3093 PVKELKPEAQR
+3093 PVKSLKPEAQR

-3109 RLYEINNR
+3109 RLYEINSR

-3124 TGE
+3124 IGE

>member
-18 VIGAQKG
+18 VTGAQKG
-25 VKPVATYT
+25 IKPVATYT
-33 QTRRQPANNNSN
+33 QTQRQPTSN
-45 NSSQGTTPT
+45 NLSQGTTPT

-68 SGSSGS
+68 KGSSGS
-74 SGSYQNTDLSTLDFQ
+74 ASPSNLDFQ
-89 SAQRAVGDAAS
+89 SSQLDVNSAAFR
-100 KAQQSGV
+100 AQQSGV
-107 SPTDIDDLASGK
+107 NPEDVNDLASGK
-119 SLTSR
+119 SLASK

-134 FAPVKTALFPFL
+134 FAPVKAALFPFL

-192 AFPTPGWLGRFKGLA
+192 AFPTPGWGGRFKGLA

-213 PVNWATFG
+213 PVNWLTFG
-221 SAIPVNA
+221 SAIPATA

-245 VAAVRAIEK
+245 AAAVRAIEK

-266 AKPRVLTKVF
+266 AKPRVLTRVF

-302 SINLL
+302 GINLL

-313 AINATKKT
+313 AINATKKA
-321 GEQLIKRTKEQM
+321 GEQLIKRTKAEM

-338 AIIKSGKARGAIPV
+338 AIIKSGKARSAIPV
-352 DIARDIGIPKSGVYY
+352 DIARDIGIPKSGLYY

-410 ITQPTDAP
+410 LTQPVDAP
-418 VNVKELKK
+418 VNVKELKR

-431 RDAATK
+431 RNATTK

-470 NVVRKQIENNPAL
+470 NVVRSQIENNPAL
-483 IEHKDYIYKIIDKSD
+483 VEHKDFIYKIIDKSD
-498 ALRAAAE
+498 TLRAAAE

-517 AFEKILDDAFD
+517 AFEKVLDDAFD
-528 QIVIRMKSIDPDF
+528 QIVARMKSIDPDF
-541 DANKVKNYFPHQM
+541 NANKVKNYFPHQM

-593 VKGRPFFGHILTEE
+593 VNGRPFFGHILTEE

-619 AILGG
+619 ATLGG

-641 YGQSYAGEFATAH
+641 YGQSYAGEFSTAH

-730 QVLDT
+730 QVLDA
-735 KGKLKTQTAAVKTTE
+735 KGKLKTQTAVAKTTE
-750 KDLNKIINSIEN
+750 KDLNKIVNSIEN

-799 LVTQIEFIKTE
+799 LVTQIESIRTE
-810 ADRFRDM
+810 AERFRSM
-817 ITMGTVNLDQLR
+817 IAAGTVNSDQLK

-841 LEKDSQKLKT
+841 LEKDSQQLKT

-918 DKVGLTSGGRLTPS
+918 DKVGLTKGGRLTPG
-932 FKSLWTK
+932 FKSLWAK
-939 TDNEEVIS
+939 TDNEAVIS

-966 LPMYERMPTNNKPV
+966 LPMYERMPIGDKPV
-980 RFATIKDF
+980 RFATTKDF
-988 FDITKA
+988 FDISKA
-994 NAKIAAAKKR
+994 NARIARAKKA

-1017 SREDVRIFQSILDPK
+1017 SREDIRLFQSLLDPK
-1032 GRVSQN
+1032 GRISQN
-1038 QLASMTITEVRQIM
+1038 QLASMTITEVRQIL

-1065 HRAMIWLTLR
+1065 QRAMVWLTLR
-1075 DANINPSLIND
+1075 DANINPSLVND
-1086 VISANALGDAVTPGF
+1086 VISANTLGDAITPGL
-1101 SGLIDNSGSVMR
+1101 SGLIDNSGSVVR

-1138 GAAKK
+1138 GAVKK
-1143 MATDDRRYLSLPEV
+1143 TATDDRRYLSLPEV

-1171 IEQSKH
+1171 VEQSKH

-1221 PVIGGGGAD
+1221 GMVGGGGTD

-1235 EIFIRAGINR
+1235 EILIGAGINR

-1265 GQVINI
+1265 TQVINKK
-1271 RQMNRKLTQF
+1271 QMGKKLTQF
-1281 AAAKTELQNLKNKRN
+1281 ATAKTELQNLKNERN
-1296 KLVETM
+1296 KLADTM
-1302 QTFKAGRD
+1302 QTFRAGRD
-1310 AKESIQLAKTA
+1310 AKESVQLAKTA

-1395 AILKNIASELQNI
+1395 AILKNIASELQNV

-1429 YSIDTRLE
+1429 YSVDTQLE

-1450 PSVSNRGLSDMSRR
+1450 PSVSNRSVSDLSRR

-1489 DDTLVSLKTGGQ
+1489 DDTLVSLRTGGQ
-1501 ARTRQRAGYFAGAG
+1501 ARVKQRAGYFAAGG
-1515 DDAVPSVGVPA
+1515 DDAVPSV
-1526 AGESM
+1526 AGFTGTE
-1531 VTKYGTPAAGKQQL
+1531 YGAPAAGKQQL

-1550 IQKIGGEGIRYGNTF
+1550 IQKIGGEGIRYT
-1565 RFAKGVDTVVE
+1565 RVEDGVAVS
-1576 TNVATGTR
+1576 TR
-1584 ANANMNMMQSIKII
+1584 ANANMNMMQSITIV
-1598 RDWVS
+1598 RDWVN
-1603 KNATLSESQG
+1603 KNATLSEPQA
-1613 VRFNQLLDDAEA
+1613 VRFSELLDDAEA
-1625 QAGARIQQLRNQAQ
+1625 QVGARIQQLRNQAAS
-1639 FEKQQRISAGLKG
+1639 EKQQRISAGLKG

-1661 QAAKQLAQ
+1661 QAVKQLAQ

-1689 RQPVR
+1689 RQPVQ

-1700 FGGKVKNYSSNLE
+1700 FGGKVRNYSTSLEKWSITNLE
-1713 KWTNTR
+1713 KGI
-1719 LEKGVLVDIIEE
+1719 LFKEIAE

-1753 MDPDYPVD
+1753 TDPDYPVD

-1803 ANKEFAATVLR
+1803 ANKEFATTVLR
-1814 LEKEAMSLFESGVE
+1814 LEKEAMSLFDSGVE
-1828 QRQWVLEILSAE
+1828 QRQWVLETLSVE
-1840 SKKSTASDIF
+1840 SGKSTASDIF

-1858 INTTNAPLSKK
+1858 INRTNAPLSKK

-1892 YVIASHEETLKDF
+1892 YVIATHEETLKDF

-1920 QGKNGIFFESSGT
+1920 QGKSGIFFESSGT

-1942 AEGSRNTK
+1942 ASNTADTNA
-1950 SISNFIR
+1950 ILNFIR
-1957 QQPPNSPYYR
+1957 RQPSSSPYSR
-1967 GTEARFA
+1967 GTEARFV

-1988 TEGLKDFVRHEYYVN
+1988 GEGLKDFVKHEYYVN

-2018 KFDLSELVVMRYD
+2018 KFDPSELVVMKYD
-2031 APPNNRAL
+2031 APANNRAL
-2039 DADALINHYRTKSEV
+2039 DVDALANHYRTNSEV
-2054 LSGSKFNPEKSYVI
+2054 TSGSKFNPEKSYVI
-2068 FHYESS
+2068 FHPESS

-2114 FTETEWNA
+2114 FTEAEWNA

-2144 LDNLRASI
+2144 LDDLRASI
-2152 AKQESTTTSRNEK
+2152 AKKESAATSRNEK
-2165 LILRDKFA
+2165 LILRDKFG
-2173 KADRAFQRAEKELA
+2173 KADKAFQRAEKELA

-2205 FENPL
+2205 FENPS
-2210 NAARLGVPEAHAGDA
+2210 NASRLGVPEAHAGDA
-2225 VYTARTWVNSQ
+2225 VYTARAWVNSQ

-2243 SDAQSQSLGLG
+2243 PDVQSKSLGLD
-2254 TNPIGASQKVYNKRV
+2254 TNPIGVSQKVYNKRV

-2276 QNNPTKSIIDEMN
+2276 QNNSTKSIIDEMN

-2303 SDNVSEQYS
+2303 SDNVAEQYS
-2312 TYTQTLDELDM
+2312 TYTQTLDELDVA
-2323 TRGFWV
+2323 RGFWA
-2329 NDEVITASRDISK
+2329 NDEVITASRDIAK
-2342 IIDSKVVSDTLGKKA
+2342 IIDTSVVGDTLGKKA
-2357 SATSEKV
+2357 AATSEKV
-2364 AKNLAPLEESTAQA
+2364 TKNLAPLEESTAQA

-2388 LADQTSFD
+2388 LTDMAGPDV
-2396 KPAPP
+2396 
-2401 AMPGSATVDPLE
+2401 MPGSATVDPLE
-2413 LIKQGNKDAEGL
+2413 LIKQGNKNAESL

-2436 RAAPVEDAVSRSA
+2436 RAAPVEDAVARSA
-2449 NADALRGNIVD
+2449 NAGALRGNIVD
-2460 ELAVAKQKEN
+2460 ELTVAKQKES
-2470 VIAAQIAE
+2470 VIAAQVAE
-2478 LDWYTLL
+2478 LDFERLL
-2485 QTQDIS
+2485 QEQNINL
-2491 MLKQIIDNMTPNE
+2491 LKQVIDNMAPNE

-2522 AKRLRIIMRPAELAG
+2522 AKRLKIIMRPAELAG

-2550 AEAKTMAEAS
+2550 AEAKTIAEAS
-2560 FDQSK
+2560 FDQAK

-2581 IDTITEI
+2581 IDTITEM
-2588 LENAPK
+2588 LDSAPK
-2594 SKSLTVGKVDPV
+2594 SKSLTVGKIDPL
-2606 TGMLNVDTWLPEVK
+2606 TGELPVDTWLPEVK

-2710 NVTVDSAYAEIMRN
+2710 NVTVDSAYAEIMHN

-2773 GAKIEY
+2773 GAKTEY
-2779 MIEGGD
+2779 MLEGGE

-2790 MQASKNNVTWEDFV
+2790 MRASKNNVPWEDFV

-2831 DVVQGDN
+2831 DIVQGDN
-2838 AVQRMWIINK
+2838 AVQRFWLINK
-2848 SRQFGMKSDDFSR
+2848 SRQLGMKSDDFSR

-2963 YVLPDIGYNRIGQQ
+2963 YVMPDIGYNRIGQQ

-2989 DLNPAVRVPAELAFN
+2989 DLNPLVRVPAELAFN
-3004 KQLYQGRPINDGMAQ
+3004 KQLYQGRPISDGTAQ

-3025 PASLVQPIARVM
+3025 PAGLIQPIARAV

-3046 DRFIDPRFTYAA
+3046 DRFIDPRFLYGATA
-3058 ANLFPPFGT
+3058 LFPPIGT
-3067 ANRVIPSDTGNS
+3067 ANRLIPSDTGGGT
-3079 ASNAKNSLLGFLGS
+3079 SNVKNAFAGFLGS
-3093 PVKELKPEAQR
+3093 PVKALKPEAQR